1 LDTCL
6 ISFFKYMNK
15 NILIIIGIIIITLII
30 FSFLKPKEEVI
41 IEKENEIEK
50 VEITDKIEVVH
61 FHGTNQCFSCIKV
74 GEYALKTIQEKFKE
88 EYENGT
94 IVFMDINGE
103 FEENQEIVQKYKARG
118 SSLFINSIIGSSY
131 NIKEET
137 TVWRLVNNESS
148 YLEYFEDKLKT
159 LLGK

>member
-1 LDTCL
+1 
-6 ISFFKYMNK
+6 MNK

>member
-1 LDTCL
+1 
-6 ISFFKYMNK
+6 MNK

-50 VEITDKIEVVH
+50 VEIADKIEVVH

>member
-15 NILIIIGIIIITLII
+15 NILIIIGIIIIVLII
-30 FSFLKPKEEVI
+30 FSFLKPKEKGIEKQNEI
-41 IEKENEIEK
+41 IEVQIA
-50 VEITDKIEVVH
+50 DKIEVVH

-94 IVFMDINGE
+94 IVFIDINGE
-103 FEENQEIVQKYKARG
+103 LEENQEIVQKYKARG
-118 SSLFINSIIGSSY
+118 SSLFINSIIGSND
-131 NIKEET
+131 NIEEET
-137 TVWRLVNNESS
+137 TVWRLVNDESS
-148 YLEYFEDKLKT
+148 YLKYFEDKLKT
-159 LLGK
+159 LLGR

>member
-1 LDTCL
+1 
-6 ISFFKYMNK
+6 MNK

-30 FSFLKPKEEVI
+30 FSFLKPKEEII
-41 IEKENEIEK
+41 IEKENEIVK
-50 VEITDKIEVVH
+50 VEIADKIEVVH